1 MSTTESPTSDSNDD
15 AWDRLEAERDLFE
28 TIVEQD
34 GPFAPEAEDI
44 LTALDERQESDD
56 V

>member
-1 MSTTESPTSDSNDD
+1 MSTTETTTTQPNDD
-15 AWDRLEAERDLFE
+15 MWDRLEGERDLFE

-34 GPFAPEAEDI
+34 GPLAPEAKDI
-44 LTALDERQESDD
+44 LTALDERQEGDD